1 MVAPSPRAILG
12 RRTVYGHTEQRRPRG
27 SKRHETKVRPV
38 WWNCFS
44 LQGRSQRPQ
53 NCYNAHGVNHSF
65 SDTAP
70 RLLLASSQKHQDTHP
85 RINPALCAR
94 LVLFILAISNP
105 CLYSVSFYFVLIFIL
120 AISNPCLFFF
130 VFFQRCAL
138 DRSAVASPDSPKDG
152 STRRVAGIVEPLPV
166 FMFLFFFFQRGA
178 LDRSAVASPDSP
190 KDGSTRRVAGIAI
203 RNRGRRAATAGHL
216 QGEA

>member
-105 CLYSVSFYFVLIFIL
+105 CL
-120 AISNPCLFFF
+120 FFF